1 MPTERHVRIFRSGRN
16 QAIRIPKE
24 FEFDAEEVV
33 MRRKNDRLI
42 QESVP
47 KKGLLVLLAQLEPI
61 PEDCPDADAGLGAL
75 DDVRL

>member
-1 MPTERHVRIFRSGRN
+1 MSTERHVRIFRSGRN

-33 MRRKNDRLI
+33 MRCENNRLI
-42 QESVP
+42 PEPVP
-47 KKGLLVLLAQLEPI
+47 KKGLLTLLARLEPI
-61 PEDCPDADAGLGAL
+61 PEDFPDLDAGLGAL